1 MDANSNHS
9 KPSRIASITENLSNK
24 YAKQNLVVVGIS
36 SKNERDRDFTP
47 TLTSDGGGGSENYSK
62 FIEFEL
68 IPKIE
73 NEYSVDNASTG
84 RIIVGHSYGGLL
96 AGYFFTK
103 HPNIFNNYIIL
114 SPSFWYDNNIFFQY
128 EKDSRSNNSLLN
140 TLVFTGCGEME
151 ESTVIRAIEWNY
163 RLDTYYPKCKHD
175 FKILKNLG
183 HVPSAPG
190 NIESGLEF
198 YFINK

>member
-9 KPSRIASITENLSNK
+9 KPSKIASITENLSNK
-24 YAKQNLVVVGIS
+24 YAKQNLIVVGIS

-73 NEYSVDNASTG
+73 NEYSVENSSTD
-84 RIIVGHSYGGLL
+84 RIIIGHSYGGLL

-114 SPSFWYDNNIFFQY
+114 SPSFWYDNNIFFNM
-128 EKDSRSNNSLLN
+128 KKIP
-140 TLVFTGCGEME
+140 V
-151 ESTVIRAIEWNY
+151 VIIHY
-163 RLDTYYPKCKHD
+163 
-175 FKILKNLG
+175 
-183 HVPSAPG
+183 
-190 NIESGLEF
+190 
-198 YFINK
+198 